1 MNQVKTS
8 CFVTYRRV
16 STTEQGRS
24 GLGLEAQQRDLDLFL
39 AQHPEATVVGTYTE
53 VVSGGKGEQ
62 KRPVLAEAL
71 RHCRQAK
78 AVLLVSKLDRL
89 SRNVAFIANLLEDKT
104 VEFTVASLPQA
115 SRFELHLYA
124 ALAEQERTFISQ
136 RTKAALAAAKERG
149 VQLGG
154 PRQYLETENTRRADE
169 ALQNA
174 QAVASLVVPLRQGG
188 ATLQEV
194 ADALN
199 GGGVLTPRGKEW
211 RPTQVKRVLERLDEV
226 GVGLHGEA
234 ETYKSCSV

>member
-1 MNQVKTS
+1 MEAGEGH
-8 CFVTYRRV
+8 FVLYRRV
-16 STTEQGRS
+16 STSEQGRS
-24 GLGLEAQQRDLDLFL
+24 GLGLEAQQRDIDLFL
-39 AQHPEATVVGTYTE
+39 AQRPEATVVGTYTE

-71 RHCRQAK
+71 KHCRKAK

-124 ALAEQERTFISQ
+124 ALAEQERHFISQ

-154 PRQYLETENTRRADE
+154 PRRYLDTENTRRADE
-169 ALQNA
+169 AQRNA
-174 QAVASLVVPLRQGG
+174 QSVASLVVPLREGG

-199 GGGVLTPRGKEW
+199 GGGVPTPRGREW
-211 RPTQVKRVLERLDEV
+211 RPTQVKRVLERLSN
-226 GVGLHGEA
+226 G
-234 ETYKSCSV
+234 